1 MYFNGKPHFLFRKD
15 RVLYQYFT
23 RNILKFEAM
32 YTVLHLIVQSF
43 LSTYI
48 GKICTVSVLK
58 RNYITMKYFVKYYVR
73 EVF

>member
-32 YTVLHLIVQSF
+32 YTVLHLTVQSF

-48 GKICTVSVLK
+48 GKICTVSVFK
-58 RNYITMKYFVKYYVR
+58 RNYITMKYFVKCYVR

>member
-32 YTVLHLIVQSF
+32 YTVLHLTVQSF
-43 LSTYI
+43 LYI

-58 RNYITMKYFVKYYVR
+58 KKLYYN
-73 EVF
+73 EVLCEVLC

>member
-23 RNILKFEAM
+23 RNFLKFEAM
-32 YTVLHLIVQSF
+32 YTVLHLTVQSF

-58 RNYITMKYFVKYYVR
+58 RNYITMKYFVKCYVR

>member
-23 RNILKFEAM
+23 RYILKFEAM
-32 YTVLHLIVQSF
+32 YTVLHLTVQSF

-58 RNYITMKYFVKYYVR
+58 RNYITMKYFVKCYVR

>member
-32 YTVLHLIVQSF
+32 YTVLHLTVQSF

-48 GKICTVSVLK
+48 GQICTVSVLK
-58 RNYITMKYFVKYYVR
+58 RNYITMKYFVMCYVR